1 MKLPKSIKH
10 TLKRLYLKS
19 YIWYKKNLANPDMKD
34 MYLSPNEKKALSIAL
49 NVLKNENCTLSLC
62 PITGKRYIKYRDYF
76 IVIDSHR
83 IQIVNHVYGYDIF
96 LTGKQFYNLKMKF
109 DNKLYNSF
117 KEIEDEILSN
127 VKHSLDEILLN
138 VKKPNE

>member
-34 MYLSPNEKKALSIAL
+34 IDLSPNEKKALSIAL
-49 NVLKNENCTLSLC
+49 NVLKNENSTLSLC
-62 PITGKRYIKYRDYF
+62 PITGKRYIKYKDYF
-76 IVIDSHR
+76 IVIDTHR
-83 IQIVNHVYGYDIF
+83 IQIVNHVYGYDIY
-96 LTGKQFYNLKMKF
+96 LTGKQFYNIKMKF

-117 KEIEDEILSN
+117 KDIESEILSN